1 MIDEKTAQKI
11 EKIYEVFQEK
21 GFDYLEE
28 DLKEFFQERED
39 VVQKIKDVKFSKI
52 EFFTVPETNSIGFTL
67 ADIQVEFFVETGEDE
82 EGPWYEV
89 TAEILDFGG
98 EE

>member
-11 EKIYEVFQEK
+11 EKIQEVFQEK
-21 GFDYLEE
+21 GFGYLKE
-28 DLKEFFQERED
+28 DLDDFFQERED
-39 VVQKIKDVKFSKI
+39 VVKKINDIKFSKI
-52 EFFTVPETNSIGFTL
+52 EFFTAPETNSIGFTL
-67 ADIQVEFFVETGEDE
+67 SDIQVEFFVETGEDE
-82 EGPWYEV
+82 EGPWYEA